1 MANLFHCHLYGILDL
16 GYVTKSDVVN
26 TTEALVHGGVDI
38 LQLRAKGLSK
48 EDITAMA
55 REILPITR
63 AGQVPLIINDYPDI
77 ALEVG
82 ADGVHV
88 GQDDDSVAAARA
100 VVGDEFIVGKSTHSL
115 AQARAAAEE
124 PVDYIGFG
132 PLFATPT
139 KPDYQPI
146 GMEDIATVH
155 EDVKIPIFCIGGV
168 KKENLPTILKH
179 GGQRVA
185 IVSGILQSPDIA
197 AYIAHCRSIL
207 TP

>member
-88 GQDDDSVAAARA
+88 GQDDDSVAAA
-100 VVGDEFIVGKSTHSL
+100 
-115 AQARAAAEE
+115 
-124 PVDYIGFG
+124 
-132 PLFATPT
+132 
-139 KPDYQPI
+139 
-146 GMEDIATVH
+146 
-155 EDVKIPIFCIGGV
+155 
-168 KKENLPTILKH
+168 
-179 GGQRVA
+179 
-185 IVSGILQSPDIA
+185 
-197 AYIAHCRSIL
+197 
-207 TP
+207 